1 MSLNLH
7 ISRDMALC
15 DPSIQ
20 NDIAN
25 TTNFSAWV
33 SRVTATVARISGIQQ
48 PTIDDI
54 NTLTTLAQDIK
65 DHQDCITAT
74 TNNSTNMLANT
85 QNLDSINNAI
95 KQRTHDVTISH
106 DRAQIARNPEHNRG
120 YYDGWFPISRPLK
133 HYTIPILIALS
144 LFLFSLSLFYLLS
157 LFGFNM
163 AFMIT
168 LPTIITGPLENY
180 GNKSLYTSKPFLIM
194 TGIAIVLLGL
204 TIYGFTKK

>member
-1 MSLNLH
+1 
-7 ISRDMALC
+7 MALC

-33 SRVTATVARISGIQQ
+33 SRVTATVATVSGLQQ

-54 NTLTTLAQDIK
+54 NSLIVLAQDIK
-65 DHQDCITAT
+65 DHQDCITT
-74 TNNSTNMLANT
+74 ITNNSTNILANDFT
-85 QNLDSINNAI
+85 NAQKLNYINDAI

-106 DRAQIARNPEHNRG
+106 DRAQTARNPERNRG

-133 HYTIPILIALS
+133 HYTIPVLIAIS

-157 LFGFNM
+157 LFQFNM

-168 LPTIITGPLENY
+168 LPAIITGPLENY
-180 GNKSLYTSKPFLIM
+180 GNKSLFTSTPFIIM
-194 TGIAIVLLGL
+194 MVITAILLGL